1 MALSTHSYTPNDKKL
16 NQLFRQV
23 HDRAVVL
30 DVDLAKTYGLKPAEL
45 NKLATKQRNRFP
57 NDFRF
62 KLTACEAEALGL
74 KDNLKN
80 TYVYTEPGI
89 YMLAIIIDRP
99 AAIRSSLAIVR
110 AFADTGGFAARIF
123 YSGQVYDAFS
133 FFTDLIGR
141 AKHSLTLIDGY
152 VDVNTL
158 DILRHKRSNVSVRIL
173 TLPSSHLSTNEI
185 KKFNSE
191 YPELKV
197 YKTADFHDRL
207 LILDDKELF
216 HIGASLKD
224 AGEKSFAVTKLAE
237 PREVSLLLDRVKS
250 IINAA

>member
-1 MALSTHSYTPNDKKL
+1 MPVSSHSYTPNDKKL

-23 HDRAVVL
+23 HGQAVVL
-30 DVDLAKTYGLKPAEL
+30 DVDLAKAYGLKPTEL
-45 NKLATKQRNRFP
+45 NKFATKHRDRFP

-89 YMLAIIIDRP
+89 YMLAMIIDRP

-123 YSGQVYDAFS
+123 YSGQVYDALS
-133 FFTDLIGR
+133 FFNDLIKR
-141 AKHSLTLIDGY
+141 AKRSLTLIDGY

-158 DILRHKRSNVSVRIL
+158 DILRNKRPGVSVRIL
-173 TLPSSHLSTNEI
+173 TLPSSRLSANET
-185 KKFNSE
+185 KKFNAE

-197 YKTADFHDRL
+197 YRTSDFHDRL
-207 LILDDKELF
+207 LIIDDQELY

-224 AGEKSFAVTKLAE
+224 AGEKSFAVTKLEE
-237 PREVSLLLDRVKS
+237 PREVASLLTRVKS
-250 IINAA
+250 LVEA